1 MTRQTTAP
9 LPDYRL
15 SATNCTVR
23 ELVGTMLPEI
33 DLNPPYQRGS
43 VWTLDQRIGLVKSW
57 LMGVPIPAIIMND
70 RTTGE
75 FALNNPEV
83 APYAAPYNAD
93 NPIWAVIDG
102 KQRIETGKLW
112 FHDQL
117 QVPASWFDPEWIEQT
132 TESRDGPYVAFG
144 DLTEAGQRRCG
155 NRFMLPMVDARLDSV
170 QAEAALYVLVN
181 GGGTVQTP
189 EDMANAARVASGG
202 TLTANWQE
210 RVARGDA
217 L

>member
-15 SATNCTVR
+15 SATNRTVR
-23 ELVGTMLPEI
+23 ELVGTMLPNI

-43 VWTLDQRIGLVKSW
+43 VWTEDQRIALVKSW
-57 LMGVPIPAIIMND
+57 LMGVPIPAVILND
-70 RTTGE
+70 RGSKE
-75 FALNNPEV
+75 FERNNPEL
-83 APYAAPYNAD
+83 APYATNG
-93 NPIWAVIDG
+93 PIWAVIDG
-102 KQRIETGKLW
+102 KQRIETGRLW
-112 FHDQL
+112 FGSKL
-117 QVPASWFDPEWIEQT
+117 AVPASWFDPAWIRGIPRHT
-132 TESRDGPYVAFG
+132 ADGPYVTFRE
-144 DLTEAGQRRCG
+144 LTRAGQLMCG

>member
-1 MTRQTTAP
+1 MTRQTTTP

-15 SATNCTVR
+15 SATNRTVR
-23 ELVGTMLPEI
+23 ELVGTMLPNI

-43 VWTLDQRIGLVKSW
+43 VWTEDQRIALVKSW
-57 LMGVPIPAIIMND
+57 LMGVPIPAIILND
-70 RTTGE
+70 RGSRE
-75 FALNNPEV
+75 FGQNNPEV
-83 APYAAPYNAD
+83 APYKTET
-93 NPIWAVIDG
+93 PIWAVIDG

-117 QVPASWFDPEWIEQT
+117 QVPASWFDSEWIEQT